1 MQSFWGFG
9 TAAGTTVWQ
18 KKHALNV
25 PRTKAGIHNV
35 IVYCKAN
42 SAKTVIQ
49 AVDLMVKEE
58 KK

>member
-1 MQSFWGFG
+1 LVQRLVQRSC
-9 TAAGTTVWQ
+9 

-49 AVDLMVKEE
+49 AVDLVVKEE